1 MIFVKLAGFADEAGN
16 SLEEQISALKEN
28 GLNLLELR
36 TIDKVNVSKF
46 SKEDSLE
53 YAKILSDNGVGVWSI
68 GSPLGKVDIT
78 VDFESYLEKVKKV
91 CETANI
97 FGAKSI
103 RIFSFF
109 NAYNER
115 QKVID
120 YLSKM
125 VEIGNSFGVKLCH
138 ENEKDIYGDVAI
150 RVKDLMENV
159 KGLKF
164 IYDPANYIQT
174 GENADYTLSEFHS
187 KTEYF
192 HVKDVDAKT
201 DELVPAGFGSGKI
214 DKLVSMIDR
223 STTLTLEPHLAV
235 FDAFKDIDNTQMKH
249 RFKFENNRQ
258 AFDVAVSSL
267 KKILL
272 KNGFVLK
279 NGVFVKGE

>member
-1 MIFVKLAGFADEAGN
+1 MISVKLAGFADEAGN
-16 SLEEQISALKEN
+16 SLKEQISALKEN

-36 TIDKVNVSKF
+36 TVDTVNVSKF
-46 SKEDSLE
+46 TNAQSIE
-53 YAKILSDNGVGVWSI
+53 YAKILNDNGVGVWSI
-68 GSPLGKVDIT
+68 GSPLGKVDIS
-78 VDFESYLEKVKKV
+78 VDENEYLDGVKRV

-97 FGAKSI
+97 FGAKNI

-115 QKVID
+115 SKVID
-120 YLSKM
+120 YLNKT
-125 VEIGNSFGVKLCH
+125 VEVGNSFGVKMCH
-138 ENEKDIYGDVAI
+138 ENEKDIYGDTAK
-150 RVKDLMENV
+150 RVKDLMDNV

-174 GENADYTLSEFHS
+174 GEDADYTLSEFHS

-192 HVKDVDAKT
+192 HIKDVDAKT

-214 DKLVSMIDR
+214 DKLASMINR

-258 AFDVAVSSL
+258 AFDIAVGSL

-272 KNGFVLK
+272 NNGFVLR
-279 NGVFVKGE
+279 NGQFVKGE

>member
-1 MIFVKLAGFADEAGN
+1 MIFVKLAGFAYEAGN

-46 SKEDSLE
+46 SKEDSLK

-68 GSPLGKVDIT
+68 GSPLGKIDISVT
-78 VDFESYLEKVKKV
+78 ENEYLDGVKRV

-97 FGAKSI
+97 FGAKNI

-109 NAYNER
+109 NAYKER
-115 QKVID
+115 AKVID
-120 YLSKM
+120 YLNKT
-125 VEIGNSFGVKLCH
+125 VEVGNAFGVKMCH
-138 ENEKDIYGDVAI
+138 ENEKDIYGDTAQ
-150 RVKDLMENV
+150 RVKDLMDGV
-159 KGLKF
+159 KGLSF

-174 GENADYTLSEFHS
+174 GEDADFTLAEFHS

-192 HVKDVDAKT
+192 HIKDVDAKT
-201 DELVPAGFGSGKI
+201 NELVPAGFGSGKI
-214 DKLVSMIDR
+214 EKLVSMIER

-235 FDAFKDIDNTQMKH
+235 FDAFKDIDNTKMKH
-249 RFKFENNRQ
+249 RFKFESNRQ

-272 KNGFVLK
+272 KNGFVIK
-279 NGVFVKGE
+279 NGVFLKGE